1 MSSLTVNV
9 NDQSYTGHQIRP
21 TVKDSNNNTQIT
33 AKLGTVNIDLGQFTI
48 SYPDSKDANKEV
60 GTGTL
65 TLAPKASN
73 KNFTGSKEV
82 SFKIVGQKI
91 IWSNDVANAFKVYD
105 ANGKEVNVANQSF
118 IYDGKAH
125 TFASATFNYSYTDP
139 ITHKTVKLEEGKDFE
154 IKYFH
159 NVTGNASHEAYIAVV
174 GKGNYA
180 GNNDTTNQVFEDE
193 NGQKVNA
200 ITYKKFTITPVQLSD
215 QNVTVSNGTYA
226 EGSVSVVV
234 MNGNVKVPTEKYV
247 VTENADGTVTV
258 TPAKDSKYYIGSKT
272 VTLAGS
278 EANEKPG
285 TPMISNVKV
294 VGNKATVILSG
305 DTDGAAG
312 YDYVI
317 STDRD
322 CITNK
327 DYTSVNKN
335 QVQTST
341 TFKYVQQGTYY
352 AYCHAWKRDENGKK
366 VFSPW
371 SNLKTATVK

>member
-125 TFASATFNYSYTDP
+125 TFASADVR
-139 ITHKTVKLEEGKDFE
+139 I
-154 IKYFH
+154 
-159 NVTGNASHEAYIAVV
+159 
-174 GKGNYA
+174 
-180 GNNDTTNQVFEDE
+180 
-193 NGQKVNA
+193 
-200 ITYKKFTITPVQLSD
+200 
-215 QNVTVSNGTYA
+215 
-226 EGSVSVVV
+226 
-234 MNGNVKVPTEKYV
+234 
-247 VTENADGTVTV
+247 
-258 TPAKDSKYYIGSKT
+258 
-272 VTLAGS
+272 
-278 EANEKPG
+278 
-285 TPMISNVKV
+285 
-294 VGNKATVILSG
+294 
-305 DTDGAAG
+305 
-312 YDYVI
+312 
-317 STDRD
+317 
-322 CITNK
+322 
-327 DYTSVNKN
+327 
-335 QVQTST
+335 
-341 TFKYVQQGTYY
+341 
-352 AYCHAWKRDENGKK
+352 
-366 VFSPW
+366 
-371 SNLKTATVK
+371 